1 MSLPD
6 RNVPW
11 PEMVTYFKNNKKDGE
26 NLGVVL
32 KRASYYRKTGKVL
45 ENVKMSGISAGSGRE
60 YERGEIA
67 EELLILAR
75 ERPAMI
81 HDVIVVAELEV

>member
-6 RNVPW
+6 RNIPW
-11 PEMVTYFKNNKKDGE
+11 PEMITYFKNNKKDGE

-45 ENVKMSGISAGSGRE
+45 ENVKMHAKNAKTTAKK
-60 YERGEIA
+60 RGKKNM
-67 EELLILAR
+67 R
-75 ERPAMI
+75 GGKSKSDKRR
-81 HDVIVVAELEV
+81 